1 MDVNDGRAARGPG
14 RPRVW
19 ASEAE
24 RKRAYRARLAADL
37 AEPAR
42 LRLELRAARKR
53 IGELER
59 SLAGARRDLGR
70 SADALARMTADR
82 DRHQAANEK
91 LRDENSDLWRRLSG
105 GMW

>member
-1 MDVNDGRAARGPG
+1 MEPKDDMAGRGPG

-24 RKRAYRARLAADL
+24 RKRAYRARLAVDL

-42 LRLELRAARKR
+42 LRQELRDARKR
-53 IGELER
+53 IIQLER
-59 SLAGARRDLGR
+59 AVAGLQRDLARSGR
-70 SADALARMTADR
+70 AHERAVTQRDQALARVE
-82 DRHQAANEK
+82 Q
-91 LRDENSDLWRRLSG
+91 LRQENRDLWARLSG

>member
-1 MDVNDGRAARGPG
+1 MEANEGKSGRGPG

-42 LRLELRAARKR
+42 LRLELRAAHKR
-53 IGELER
+53 VGDLER
-59 SLAGARRDLGR
+59 SLAQAQRDVGR
-70 SADALARMTADR
+70 SAEALARTAADR
-82 DRHQAANEK
+82 DRFRAANEK

>member
-1 MDVNDGRAARGPG
+1 MAAKDGKAGRGPG

-37 AEPAR
+37 AEPVR
-42 LRLELRAARKR
+42 LRLELRDARKR

-59 SLAGARRDLGR
+59 ALAATRGDLGR
-70 SADALARMTADR
+70 SADAVARVAGDR
-82 DRHQAANEK
+82 DRYRAANEK